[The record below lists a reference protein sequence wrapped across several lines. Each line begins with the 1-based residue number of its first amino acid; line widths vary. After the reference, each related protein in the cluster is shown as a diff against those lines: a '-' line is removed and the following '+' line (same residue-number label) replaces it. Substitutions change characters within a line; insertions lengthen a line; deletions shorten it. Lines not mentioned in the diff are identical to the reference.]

1 MGSLFVDEQHRIP
14 DHEIQMQASRSS
26 GPGGQGVNTTDSQVE
41 LRWYVDASG
50 AFSRQEKQRI
60 KARLGN
66 RITKD
71 GVLIVRS
78 SEQRSQHRNREDA
91 RERLAS
97 ILADAIT
104 VQKRRRRTRPTRA
117 SQRRRVENKRRRGE
131 KKRLRQSPD
140 VPRDW

>member
-1 MGSLFVDEQHRIP
+1 MASLWIDERHRIP
-14 DHEIQMQASRSS
+14 DHEIQMQASKSS

-50 AFSRQEKQRI
+50 AFTRQEKQRI

-71 GVLIVRS
+71 GVLILRS

-91 RERLAS
+91 RDRLAS
-97 ILADAIT
+97 LLAGALQ
-104 VQKRRRRTRPTRA
+104 VEKRRRRTRPTRA

-131 KKRLRQSPD
+131 KKRLRQSPEI
-140 VPRDW
+140 PRDL